1 MREYTTKKKTII
13 LALSLAVVI
22 LAGGLLIL
30 VGSMGNNS
38 TWNKE
43 MTDVVAENGE
53 DDVHTE
59 DIIPD
64 STVNEKTIQKQ
75 QTQEKPDQQDTLQ
88 EDTDMPEETDAIVII
103 PVSTEVTGEQSK
115 PSDGKPKTPEE
126 AIPPVIESVPVEE
139 HINTGTE
146 SLDVVPES
154 APAKQETNTPQ
165 SGDTNSNGAVYV
177 PGFGWV
183 ESNGEE
189 NSQGTAPNAG
199 TGEIIGNM

>member
-13 LALSLAVVI
+13 LTLSLAVVI

-103 PVSTEVTGEQSK
+103 PVSTEVIGEQSK

-139 HINTGTE
+139 HINTGT
-146 SLDVVPES
+146 DKPDIVPDS